1 VLTIF
6 EKMIVGVPKMTQVA
20 VKKERRTLGMHPKL
34 LMDTIKRQAGSLHK
48 AVLEGCMNAV
58 EAGSPEVNIEFME
71 EKKDFILTI
80 DDTGRGIVDR
90 KEIEEYFETF
100 GTPHTESENVVWKQ
114 FRMGRG
120 QLFSFGKNTWRT
132 SQFKMVVDIKN
143 WGLDYELEEGLP
155 EIKGCQ
161 ITVELYDNPIGSN
174 THSQYPSVES
184 FKENVR
190 EQVRFFETN
199 VFFDA
204 EQINTAPSTC
214 QWDYEDEYAY
224 YIFNSGTDFS
234 WYNLGAFVMKESAWK
249 RGMHGIAVSKKQLK
263 VNFARN
269 DIQHDCEFFGEM
281 KDVVKKNVIREA
293 KKRTRRT
300 FTDYERRAML
310 TYLRDGEQEYDE
322 VNKIALIQTAQGKRV
337 TLDYIRKNR
346 QQWTFAPNGDRLA
359 DKLMERGAALIFDED
374 MLEQLGYTGRRA
386 NFFNWLTHSEDGYS
400 VHHDEWQRVK
410 KLYVSY
416 EKLTSGI
423 SDEYITL
430 PEKKLKTIEKRII
443 KVLQKGYCW
452 KGRVINLGY
461 SDRANAWTD
470 GQTYITIDRH
480 YLESLYL
487 GHPSHVNKLMMLLA
501 HEMAHDEDTRG
512 THVHGPDF
520 YENMVRILESN
531 NSPTTFN
538 CTFYKYMQD
547 SRVEERKAKE
557 KAKEAK
563 KQAEVEKKL
572 QRKKTKKQQV
582 AA

>member
-1 VLTIF
+1 MVSN
-6 EKMIVGVPKMTQVA
+6 EKMMNFFWSSTMTSTA

-58 EAGSPEVNIEFME
+58 EAGSPVVNIEFIE
-71 EKKDFILTI
+71 DGSDSILNI
-80 DDTGRGIVDR
+80 NDTGRGIVDKR
-90 KEIEEYFETF
+90 EIEEYFETF

-132 SQFKMVVDIKN
+132 SQFRMVVDIKN

-155 EIKGCQ
+155 EIEGCQ
-161 ITVELYDNPIGSN
+161 IEVELYDNPI
-174 THSQYPSVES
+174 HSQYPSVEN
-184 FKENVR
+184 FKESVR
-190 EQVRFFETN
+190 EQIRYFETTVLFN
-199 VFFDA
+199 D
-204 EQINTAPSTC
+204 EQLNTAPSESS
-214 QWDYEDEYAY
+214 WDYQDKYAY
-224 YIFNSGTDFS
+224 YLFNCGTDFS

-249 RGMHGIAVSKKQLK
+249 RGMHGIAVSKQQLK

-269 DIQHDCEFFGEM
+269 DVQHDCEIFEEM
-281 KDVVKKNVIREA
+281 KHVVKQNVIKES

-310 TYLRDGEQEYDE
+310 TFLRDGEQGYDD
-322 VNKIALIQTAQGKRV
+322 VSKIALIQTSQGKRI
-337 TLDYIRKNR
+337 TLDYIRKNK
-346 QQWTFAPNGDRLA
+346 QQWTFAPNGDRFA
-359 DKLMERGAALIFDED
+359 DKMMERGAALMLDED

-386 NFFNWLTHSEDGYS
+386 NFFNWLTHSEDIYS
-400 VHHDEWQRVK
+400 VNHDEWQRVK

-416 EKLTSGI
+416 DKLSEGI

-430 PEKKLKTIEKRII
+430 PEKKLKTTEKRII
-443 KVLQKGYCW
+443 NVLQKSCNW

-480 YLESLYL
+480 YLDRLYL

-512 THVHGPDF
+512 THIHGPEF
-520 YENMVRILESN
+520 YENQVRILESN
-531 NSPTTFN
+531 DSPTIAN
-538 CTFYKYMQD
+538 CTFYRTMQD

-557 KAKEAK
+557 KRQEAK

-572 QRKKTKKQQV
+572 QRKRSKKQAE